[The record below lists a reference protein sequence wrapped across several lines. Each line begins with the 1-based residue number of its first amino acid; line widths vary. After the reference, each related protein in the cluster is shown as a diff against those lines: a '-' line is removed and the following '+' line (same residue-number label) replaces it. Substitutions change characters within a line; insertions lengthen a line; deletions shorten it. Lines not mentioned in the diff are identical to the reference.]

1 LAAEHFDSV
10 HPLLKVCIFLL
21 LVYLFV

>member
-10 HPLLKVCIFLL
+10 HPLLEVCIFLL
-21 LVYLFV
+21 LVYLLV